1 MQREL
6 ENIGIKCGN
15 VIKIDVNTRSK
26 KCWGQCRKI
35 GNNYIIEVN
44 QILLREDT
52 DIDGLKNTIIHELL
66 HTCKGCMKHTG
77 EWKQLAEKVNR
88 YYGYNIK
95 RFVDEWENV
104 FELAMIV
111 PGFAYYAN
119 YEESDE
125 NGNTIVINDKN
136 EILSNNVFANNDF
149 MQALEQVNAGKLQAL
164 YISDKMKENIDLLRE
179 SGYFDS

>member
-1 MQREL
+1 M
-6 ENIGIKCGN
+6 N
-15 VIKIDVNTRSK
+15 KI
-26 KCWGQCRKI
+26 
-35 GNNYIIEVN
+35 
-44 QILLREDT
+44 
-52 DIDGLKNTIIHELL
+52 
-66 HTCKGCMKHTG
+66 M
-77 EWKQLAEKVNR
+77 
-88 YYGYNIK
+88 GYNTGI
-95 RFVDEWENV
+95 VDEWENV

-136 EILSNNVFANNDF
+136 EILSNNIFANNDF

-164 YISDKMKENIDLLRE
+164 YISDKMRVNIDLLRE

>member
-1 MQREL
+1 M
-6 ENIGIKCGN
+6 N
-15 VIKIDVNTRSK
+15 KI
-26 KCWGQCRKI
+26 
-35 GNNYIIEVN
+35 
-44 QILLREDT
+44 
-52 DIDGLKNTIIHELL
+52 
-66 HTCKGCMKHTG
+66 M
-77 EWKQLAEKVNR
+77 
-88 YYGYNIK
+88 GYNAGI
-95 RFVDEWENV
+95 VDEWENV

-125 NGNTIVINDKN
+125 NGNTIVVNDKN

-149 MQALEQVNAGKLQAL
+149 MQALEQANAGKLQAL

>member
-1 MQREL
+1 M
-6 ENIGIKCGN
+6 N
-15 VIKIDVNTRSK
+15 KI
-26 KCWGQCRKI
+26 
-35 GNNYIIEVN
+35 
-44 QILLREDT
+44 
-52 DIDGLKNTIIHELL
+52 
-66 HTCKGCMKHTG
+66 M
-77 EWKQLAEKVNR
+77 
-88 YYGYNIK
+88 GYNTQI
-95 RFVDEWENV
+95 VDEWENV

-136 EILSNNVFANNDF
+136 EILSNNIFANNDF

-164 YISDKMKENIDLLRE
+164 YISDKIKENIDLLRE

>member
-1 MQREL
+1 M
-6 ENIGIKCGN
+6 N
-15 VIKIDVNTRSK
+15 KI
-26 KCWGQCRKI
+26 
-35 GNNYIIEVN
+35 
-44 QILLREDT
+44 
-52 DIDGLKNTIIHELL
+52 
-66 HTCKGCMKHTG
+66 M
-77 EWKQLAEKVNR
+77 
-88 YYGYNIK
+88 GYNTGI
-95 RFVDEWENV
+95 VDEWENV

-125 NGNTIVINDKN
+125 NGNTIVVNDKN

-149 MQALEQVNAGKLQAL
+149 MQALDQVNAEKLQAL

>member
-1 MQREL
+1 M
-6 ENIGIKCGN
+6 N
-15 VIKIDVNTRSK
+15 KIMGYNTR
-26 KCWGQCRKI
+26 I
-35 GNNYIIEVN
+35 
-44 QILLREDT
+44 
-52 DIDGLKNTIIHELL
+52 
-66 HTCKGCMKHTG
+66 
-77 EWKQLAEKVNR
+77 
-88 YYGYNIK
+88 
-95 RFVDEWENV
+95 VDEWENV

-125 NGNTIVINDKN
+125 NGNTIVVNDKN

-149 MQALEQVNAGKLQAL
+149 MQALDQVNAEKLQAL

>member
-1 MQREL
+1 M
-6 ENIGIKCGN
+6 N
-15 VIKIDVNTRSK
+15 KIMGYST
-26 KCWGQCRKI
+26 
-35 GNNYIIEVN
+35 
-44 QILLREDT
+44 QI
-52 DIDGLKNTIIHELL
+52 
-66 HTCKGCMKHTG
+66 
-77 EWKQLAEKVNR
+77 
-88 YYGYNIK
+88 
-95 RFVDEWENV
+95 VDEWENV

-125 NGNTIVINDKN
+125 N
-136 EILSNNVFANNDF
+136 EILSNNIFANNDF

>member
-1 MQREL
+1 M
-6 ENIGIKCGN
+6 N
-15 VIKIDVNTRSK
+15 KI
-26 KCWGQCRKI
+26 
-35 GNNYIIEVN
+35 
-44 QILLREDT
+44 
-52 DIDGLKNTIIHELL
+52 
-66 HTCKGCMKHTG
+66 M
-77 EWKQLAEKVNR
+77 
-88 YYGYNIK
+88 GYNTQI
-95 RFVDEWENV
+95 VDEWENV

-136 EILSNNVFANNDF
+136 EILSNNIFANNDF
-149 MQALEQVNAGKLQAL
+149 MQALEQVNTGKLQAL

>member
-1 MQREL
+1 MS
-6 ENIGIKCGN
+6 EN
-15 VIKIDVNTRSK
+15 KI
-26 KCWGQCRKI
+26 
-35 GNNYIIEVN
+35 
-44 QILLREDT
+44 
-52 DIDGLKNTIIHELL
+52 
-66 HTCKGCMKHTG
+66 M
-77 EWKQLAEKVNR
+77 
-88 YYGYNIK
+88 GYNTEI
-95 RFVDEWENV
+95 VDEWENV

-125 NGNTIVINDKN
+125 NGNTIVVNDKS
-136 EILSNNVFANNDF
+136 EILSNNIFANNDF

>member
-1 MQREL
+1 M
-6 ENIGIKCGN
+6 N
-15 VIKIDVNTRSK
+15 KI
-26 KCWGQCRKI
+26 
-35 GNNYIIEVN
+35 
-44 QILLREDT
+44 
-52 DIDGLKNTIIHELL
+52 
-66 HTCKGCMKHTG
+66 M
-77 EWKQLAEKVNR
+77 
-88 YYGYNIK
+88 GYNTGI
-95 RFVDEWENV
+95 VDEWENV

-125 NGNTIVINDKN
+125 NGNTIVVNDKN

-164 YISDKMKENIDLLRE
+164 YISDKMKESIDLLRE

>member
-1 MQREL
+1 M
-6 ENIGIKCGN
+6 N
-15 VIKIDVNTRSK
+15 KIMGYST
-26 KCWGQCRKI
+26 
-35 GNNYIIEVN
+35 
-44 QILLREDT
+44 QI
-52 DIDGLKNTIIHELL
+52 
-66 HTCKGCMKHTG
+66 
-77 EWKQLAEKVNR
+77 
-88 YYGYNIK
+88 
-95 RFVDEWENV
+95 VDEWENV

-125 NGNTIVINDKN
+125 NGNTIVVNDKN
-136 EILSNNVFANNDF
+136 KILSNNIFANNDF

>member
-1 MQREL
+1 M
-6 ENIGIKCGN
+6 N
-15 VIKIDVNTRSK
+15 KI
-26 KCWGQCRKI
+26 
-35 GNNYIIEVN
+35 
-44 QILLREDT
+44 
-52 DIDGLKNTIIHELL
+52 
-66 HTCKGCMKHTG
+66 M
-77 EWKQLAEKVNR
+77 
-88 YYGYNIK
+88 GYNTGI
-95 RFVDEWENV
+95 VDEWENI

-125 NGNTIVINDKN
+125 NGNTIVVNDKN

>member
-1 MQREL
+1 MS
-6 ENIGIKCGN
+6 EN
-15 VIKIDVNTRSK
+15 KI
-26 KCWGQCRKI
+26 
-35 GNNYIIEVN
+35 
-44 QILLREDT
+44 
-52 DIDGLKNTIIHELL
+52 
-66 HTCKGCMKHTG
+66 M
-77 EWKQLAEKVNR
+77 
-88 YYGYNIK
+88 GYNTEI
-95 RFVDEWENV
+95 VDEWENV

-125 NGNTIVINDKN
+125 NGNTIVVNDKN
-136 EILSNNVFANNDF
+136 KILSNNIFANNDF

>member
-1 MQREL
+1 MS
-6 ENIGIKCGN
+6 EN
-15 VIKIDVNTRSK
+15 KI
-26 KCWGQCRKI
+26 
-35 GNNYIIEVN
+35 
-44 QILLREDT
+44 L
-52 DIDGLKNTIIHELL
+52 
-66 HTCKGCMKHTG
+66 
-77 EWKQLAEKVNR
+77 
-88 YYGYNIK
+88 GYNTEI
-95 RFVDEWENV
+95 VDEWENV

-136 EILSNNVFANNDF
+136 EILSNNIFANNDF

-164 YISDKMKENIDLLRE
+164 YISDKMRVNIDLLRE

>member
-1 MQREL
+1 MYTIQA
-6 ENIGIKCGN
+6 
-15 VIKIDVNTRSK
+15 
-26 KCWGQCRKI
+26 
-35 GNNYIIEVN
+35 
-44 QILLREDT
+44 T
-52 DIDGLKNTIIHELL
+52 DGVRT
-66 HTCKGCMKHTG
+66 
-77 EWKQLAEKVNR
+77 QEKR
-88 YYGYNIK
+88 LMGYNMGI
-95 RFVDEWENV
+95 VDEWENV

-125 NGNTIVINDKN
+125 NGNTIVVNDKN
-136 EILSNNVFANNDF
+136 EILSNNIFANNDF

>member
-1 MQREL
+1 M
-6 ENIGIKCGN
+6 N
-15 VIKIDVNTRSK
+15 KI
-26 KCWGQCRKI
+26 
-35 GNNYIIEVN
+35 
-44 QILLREDT
+44 
-52 DIDGLKNTIIHELL
+52 
-66 HTCKGCMKHTG
+66 M
-77 EWKQLAEKVNR
+77 
-88 YYGYNIK
+88 GYNTGI
-95 RFVDEWENV
+95 VDEWENV

-125 NGNTIVINDKN
+125 NGNIIVVNDKN